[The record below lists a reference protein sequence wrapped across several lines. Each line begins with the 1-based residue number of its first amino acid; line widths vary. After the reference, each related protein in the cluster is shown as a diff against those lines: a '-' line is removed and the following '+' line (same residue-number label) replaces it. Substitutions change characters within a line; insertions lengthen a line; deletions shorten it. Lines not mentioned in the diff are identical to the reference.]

1 MSRARAALPIGK
13 VHPVPSG
20 DVRLCDDS
28 NGANPS
34 GGKVADPADPLV
46 EKTAVP
52 DRAANAE
59 PETGRHRANRQT
71 LKTLGLKGLL
81 LGVAETLQSASS
93 VDATDAKWPAAVASD
108 GPWAQHCPARAP
120 SNRRPLPTT
129 TPPCRRPI
137 AQRNRGLGPDD
148 VAPGDVRPLRPQ
160 ADGQFQAIDPNG
172 DREDHGTFPDARNAP
187 PSLEINDAC
196 GAANAP
202 GGVRSAQLQSH
213 CTQE

>member
-34 GGKVADPADPLV
+34 GGKVADLAAPLV

-52 DRAANAE
+52 DSAANAE
-59 PETGRHRANRQT
+59 PETGRHRASRQV
-71 LKTLGLKGLL
+71 LKTLQPKGLL
-81 LGVAETLQSASS
+81 LGVAGTLQTAST
-93 VDATDAKWPAAVASD
+93 VDATDAKWPAAVVSD
-108 GPWAQHCPARAP
+108 GPWAQRSLAMAP

-129 TPPCRRPI
+129 TPPCRRPNV
-137 AQRNRGLGPDD
+137 QRNRGRDLDD
-148 VAPGDVRPLRPQ
+148 VAPDDVRPLHQQ
-160 ADGQFQAIDPNG
+160 ADDRFQATDLNG
-172 DREDHGTFPDARNAP
+172 DHEDLETAPDVRNAP
-187 PSLEINDAC
+187 PCLEINDAY

-202 GGVRSAQLQSH
+202 GGVRSTQSQHH

>member
-34 GGKVADPADPLV
+34 GGKVADLAAPLV

-52 DRAANAE
+52 DNAANAE
-59 PETGRHRANRQT
+59 PETGRHRASRQA
-71 LKTLGLKGLL
+71 LKTLRPKGLL
-81 LGVAETLQSASS
+81 WGVAGTLQSASAF
-93 VDATDAKWPAAVASD
+93 DATDAKWLAAVVSD
-108 GPWAQHCPARAP
+108 GTWAQRSLAMAP

-137 AQRNRGLGPDD
+137 AQRNRGLDPHAVAPDD
-148 VAPGDVRPLRPQ
+148 VRPRHQRAGDRFR
-160 ADGQFQAIDPNG
+160 AIDPSG
-172 DREDHGTFPDARNAP
+172 DHEDHGTAPDVRNAP
-187 PSLEINDAC
+187 PSVEINDA
-196 GAANAP
+196 GDEASAHA
-202 GGVRSAQLQSH
+202 GVRSTQSQRH

>member
-34 GGKVADPADPLV
+34 GGKVADLAAPLV

-52 DRAANAE
+52 DSAANAE
-59 PETGRHRANRQT
+59 PETGRHRASRQA
-71 LKTLGLKGLL
+71 LKNLRQKELL
-81 LGVAETLQSASS
+81 LGVAGTLQPASS
-93 VDATDAKWPAAVASD
+93 VDATDAKWPAAVVSD
-108 GPWAQHCPARAP
+108 GPWAQRSPAMAP

-129 TPPCRRPI
+129 TPPCRRPN
-137 AQRNRGLGPDD
+137 AQRNRGRGPDD
-148 VAPGDVRPLRPQ
+148 AAPGVDRPLHQQ
-160 ADGQFQAIDPNG
+160 ADDRFQATDPNG
-172 DREDHGTFPDARNAP
+172 DHEDLETAPDVRNAP
-187 PSLEINDAC
+187 PCLEINDAY

-202 GGVRSAQLQSH
+202 GGVRSTQSQHH